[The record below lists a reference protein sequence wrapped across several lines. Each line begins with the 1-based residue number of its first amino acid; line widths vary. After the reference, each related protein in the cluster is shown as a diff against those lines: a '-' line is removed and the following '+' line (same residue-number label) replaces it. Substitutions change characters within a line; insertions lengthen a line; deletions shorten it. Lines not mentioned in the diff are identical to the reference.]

1 MGLGGRWDI
10 RLKAGLHVIS
20 SNALCDRRTDRDVA
34 NAVDKPAE
42 PVAAKPKDPG
52 GPLSPAL
59 LKITAVV
66 AFGPFLAQL
75 DTTIVNVALSTL
87 SSELNAPIGTIQWVA
102 TGYLL
107 ALALMVPLSGWFV

>member
-1 MGLGGRWDI
+1 
-10 RLKAGLHVIS
+10 A
-20 SNALCDRRTDRDVA
+20 DRDVA
-34 NAVDKPAE
+34 DADKKA
-42 PVAAKPKDPG
+42 DPIVPSADPNQ
-52 GPLSPAL
+52 PLSPAL

-75 DTTIVNVALSTL
+75 DTTVVNVALSTL

-107 ALALMVPLSGWFV
+107 ALALMVPLSGWLVDCLGAKRVYIGCFALFATASMLCGLS